1 MGIFSKKKVKSEL
14 VLVFD
19 IGSSSVG
26 GELFMMQAGSA
37 PKILFSL
44 REQIPLEDELSPDKL
59 VTSTVKALKLVA
71 STICMKG
78 LGVPKK
84 IHCVLSSPWYASQ
97 SRVIKLEKNTPF
109 IFTTKL
115 ADSLIQKEIAL
126 FQEEYVLKGH
136 SKEKIR
142 AIELKNMK
150 TLLNGYVTH
159 MPQNQKTKELEM
171 TIFVSMCE
179 EDFLVK
185 VEQTIKTHFNVKEI
199 KFSSFIMA
207 AFTVARDMF
216 VNKESFLL
224 VNIGGEVTDISM
236 IKKDAVK
243 ESISFPAGRNFIIRG
258 VASGLKGTSLSQAKS
273 YLSLYKDGHMSDAS
287 LKKVE
292 PAIDKIKNAWLTKFQ
307 EAISNLTND
316 ISVPATVFITVDHTL
331 IDFFS
336 EIIKTE
342 EFNQYTLTESKF
354 RVVFLGVQAL
364 HGIALFDGEINR
376 DAFLIIESIYINN
389 FLS

>member
-1 MGIFSKKKVKSEL
+1 MGIFSKKQVKSEL
-14 VLVFD
+14 ALVFD

-26 GELFMMQAGSA
+26 GALFLMQDTGV
-37 PKILFSL
+37 PKIIFSV
-44 REQIPLEDELSPDKL
+44 RELIPLEEELNPDRL
-59 VTSTVKALKLVA
+59 LSSTIKALKIVA

-78 LGVPKK
+78 LGSPKR
-84 IHCVLSSPWYASQ
+84 IYCVLSSPWYASQ
-97 SRVIKLEKNTPF
+97 TRVIRLEKNTPF
-109 IFTTKL
+109 VFTTKL
-115 ADSLIQKEIAL
+115 ADNLIQKEIAL
-126 FQEEYVLKGH
+126 FQEEYIIKGH
-136 SKEKIR
+136 NDEKIR

-159 MPQNQKTKELEM
+159 MPQNQKGKELEM
-171 TIFVSMCE
+171 TIFLSMSE

-185 VEQTIKTHFNVKEI
+185 VEEAIKTHFNVKEI
-199 KFSSFIMA
+199 KFSSFVMA
-207 AFTVARDMF
+207 SFTVARDMF

-243 ESISFPAGRNFIIRG
+243 ESISFPAGRNFIVRG
-258 VASGLKGTSLSQAKS
+258 VASDLKDSSLALAKS
-273 YLSLYKDGHMSDAS
+273 YLSLYKDGHMSDTS
-287 LKKVE
+287 LRKVE
-292 PAIDKIKNAWLTKFQ
+292 PSINKVKDAWLTKFQ

-316 ISVPATVFITVDHTL
+316 ISIPATVFITVDHDL
-331 IDFFS
+331 VEFFS

-364 HGIALFDGEINR
+364 HGIAVFDTEVNR
-376 DAFLIIESIYINN
+376 DPFLIIESIYINN
-389 FLS
+389 FLR